1 MSIIKATGAGEVS
14 GDFYSYK
21 INQSLRFDD
30 DSDTYLNKTPSGSG
44 NQKTWTYS
52 FWFKHGSRT
61 AIFDLLLANGSS
73 DKFFEFSITNAQL
86 LQVFYHN
93 ETMLVSSMQLRDR
106 SAWYHVVVR
115 HDTTQASA
123 DNRLRF
129 YINGSEVTSWATNGR
144 ANLPQDFDGGVNEG
158 SISHLIGRNHVGN
171 NDFDGYLA
179 EVNLIDGT
187 SLAPSSFGETK
198 NGIWIPKQYS
208 TGDGA
213 YGTNGFYLPFD
224 DASAIGDDESPNTND
239 WTANNFSGANDIV
252 PDTPT
257 NNFATFNPLNS
268 PADAVLSEGNLKF
281 TQTSNDRAAIGNRA
295 ISSGKWYFEVYYTA
309 STNPEAGL
317 ARVKDSFANSGA
329 TGSSDKFLYI
339 TNSTSFRTP
348 AWTATDATNVS
359 AQTSETVLGFAVD
372 ADNGKAFISVNN
384 TYINSADPA
393 AGSNPQATFDADW
406 VTQTGGGVVPFIGV
420 YSGTSGVVIIN
431 FGQDSSF
438 AGAKTAGNNADGNGV
453 GEFLYSPPSGFLA
466 LCSANLD
473 TPAIIDGTDHFNT
486 VTYTGTGSSNSVT
499 GVGFQPDWVWGK
511 RRDSTGNHWLN
522 DAVRG
527 ATKGLHSDST
537 NTEYT
542 DATVMNAFNSDGF
555 TVVSHAISN
564 ASSATYVAWN
574 WLASTAFSND
584 ASATSVGTIDSS
596 GQVNATAGFS
606 IVSYTG
612 TGSAGTIAH
621 GLSAAPEM
629 LIVKNRDTGRDWMVY
644 HSALGATKRIWLNY
658 TLGEDSG
665 TAASATWNDTAPTST
680 VFSVGTNIH
689 ANESGDD
696 FICYAFHSVEG
707 YSKVGS
713 YVGNSNAEGAF
724 VYTGFRPAWIMTK
737 STSGGTQW
745 MIYDN
750 KRLGFN
756 VDNNGLYAD
765 ATAAEATDN
774 DIDLVS
780 NGFKLRR
787 SSTNFNNSSHTYIY
801 LAFADQPF
809 KFSNAR

>member
-348 AWTATDATNVS
+348 AWTATDNTGVS
-359 AQTSETVLGFAVD
+359 AQTSETILGFAVD
-372 ADNGKAFISVNN
+372 ADNGKAFISVNG

-473 TPAIIDGTDHFNT
+473 TPAIIDGNDNFNT